1 MNEIKTLFPS
11 PRTIYHRITKKYSTC
26 DIPYLPTVKE
36 SSQTSQNPSTK
47 MTTAAPKVNSSLGET
62 GQDAAT
68 QLFELLHSKKSTN
81 DTKVEPGVPKVY
93 TDWLFTLEGE

>member
-1 MNEIKTLFPS
+1 
-11 PRTIYHRITKKYSTC
+11 
-26 DIPYLPTVKE
+26 
-36 SSQTSQNPSTK
+36 